1 MPYLENECER
11 RLLEDTTQRALELG
25 ESMAR
30 AEMEGF
36 EGIAGTVLTALR
48 CPNFCN
54 GNGQCTEWGCQ
65 CYPGHSFYDCSLAIS
80 EYSLASCSEIG
91 HNLASKDLILKL
103 DFISLLVILLLS
115 LQH

>member
-11 RLLEDTTQRALELG
+11 KLLEDTTQRALELG

-36 EGIAGTVLTALR
+36 EGIAGTVL
-48 CPNFCN
+48 
-54 GNGQCTEWGCQ
+54 
-65 CYPGHSFYDCSLAIS
+65 S
-80 EYSLASCSEIG
+80 ECSLASCSEVG
-91 HNLASKDLILKL
+91 HHLASKQLILKL
-103 DFISLLVILLLS
+103 DLISLLVILLLS